1 MEMRKNGMARW
12 LRGKATGKRRV
23 PQQSGLPFGWQQG
36 CFQHGTLQLEHS
48 ASHPGAGE
56 PRAPLPAVPPAA
68 LLPPPAAL
76 APLAPAP
83 AAAAPAAQN
92 SKAIQEWSSRTLAK
106 ELLRCHFVEQLNA
119 ARSTHGLVH
128 ALADVGVSKQMHAA
142 HQQSLRGVGLHRRL
156 VRSHV

>member
-1 MEMRKNGMARW
+1 MLVGREGDRQEKQGIAAECRA
-12 LRGKATGKRRV
+12 L
-23 PQQSGLPFGWQQG
+23 GWQQD
-36 CFQHGTLQLEHS
+36 CYQHGTLQLEHS
-48 ASHPGAGE
+48 VSHPWGGE
-56 PRAPLPAVPPAA
+56 PRAPLPAVPPVA

-92 SKAIQEWSSRTLAK
+92 SNVVQEWSSRKLAK
-106 ELLRCHFVEQLNA
+106 QMLRCHYVKQLNA
-119 ARSTHGLVH
+119 ARSTHGSVH

-156 VRSHV
+156 VCCHV